1 MGLEHSPAIVT
12 NGLAYYLDAANRRS
26 YSGSG
31 STPFS
36 IVSSKNGFLTNGVG
50 FTSSNSGY
58 FTFDGFDDFIDLSTN
73 LDVGSNFSVFAW
85 IYPTNINAR
94 NHVIGNSFPY
104 TGSNGWSMA
113 TATGYLGTS
122 NTFFIA
128 IGADSSWRT
137 AHNESIVRN
146 TWNYMGGTVSNGG
159 GSITL
164 YVSGI
169 AVTSYQSG
177 SQNANTI
184 TYTTQDMAI
193 GRRVSTQYEVF
204 IGNIALVQIYNRTL
218 TAQEVLQNYNATK
231 GRYGL

>member
-1 MGLEHSPAIVT
+1 MGLDHSPNVVT
-12 NGLAYYLDAANRRS
+12 DGLVYYLDAANKRS

-31 STPFS
+31 NTSFS
-36 IVSSKNGFLTNGVG
+36 IVSSKNGLLTNGVG
-50 FTSSNSGY
+50 FSSSNQGY
-58 FTFDGFDDFIDLSTN
+58 FTFDGTNDFIDLSTN

-85 IYPTNINAR
+85 IYPGNVNIR
-94 NHVIGNSFPY
+94 NTVIGNSFPY
-104 TGSNGWSMA
+104 TGTNGWEMA

-128 IGADSSWRT
+128 IGADSSYRT

-146 TWNYMGGTVSNGG
+146 AWNYIGGTVSNGG

-169 AVTSYQSG
+169 AVTSYVAG

-193 GRRVSTQYEVF
+193 GRRVSTNPEVF
-204 IGNIALVQIYNRTL
+204 IGNIALVQIYSRVL

-231 GRYGL
+231 GRFGL

>member
-1 MGLEHSPAIVT
+1 MGLDHSPAIVT

-31 STPFS
+31 NTSFS
-36 IVSSKNGFLTNGVG
+36 IVSSKNGLLTNGVG
-50 FTSSNSGY
+50 FNSSNQGY
-58 FTFDGFDDFIDLSTN
+58 FTFDGSNDFIDLSTN

-85 IYPTNINAR
+85 IYPGNINIR
-94 NHVIGNSFPY
+94 NTVVGNSFPY
-104 TGSNGWSMA
+104 TGTNGWEMA
-113 TATGYLGTS
+113 TATNYLGNT

-193 GRRVSTQYEVF
+193 GRRVSTNAEVF
-204 IGNIALVQIYNRTL
+204 IGNIALVQIYNRVL
-218 TAQEVLQNYNATK
+218 TAQEILQNYNATK
-231 GRYGL
+231 GRFGL

>member
-1 MGLEHSPAIVT
+1 MGLSHSPGIVT
-12 NGLAYYLDAANRRS
+12 SGLAYYLDAANRRS
-26 YSGSG
+26 YSGTG
-31 STPFS
+31 NTPFS
-36 IVSSKNGFLTNGVG
+36 IVSSKNGLLTNGVG
-50 FTSSNSGY
+50 FTSSNQGC
-58 FTFDGFDDFIDLSTN
+58 FTFDGVDDFIDLSTN

-85 IYPTNINAR
+85 IYPTNINVR

-128 IGADSSWRT
+128 IGADSSFRT

-146 TWNYMGGTVSNGG
+146 AWNYMGGTVSNGG

-169 AVTSYQSG
+169 AVTSYSAG

-193 GRRVSTQYEVF
+193 GRRVSTLPEVF
-204 IGNIALVQIYNRTL
+204 IGNIALVQIYNRVL
-218 TAQEVLQNYNATK
+218 TPKEVLQNFNATRK
-231 GRYGL
+231 RYGV